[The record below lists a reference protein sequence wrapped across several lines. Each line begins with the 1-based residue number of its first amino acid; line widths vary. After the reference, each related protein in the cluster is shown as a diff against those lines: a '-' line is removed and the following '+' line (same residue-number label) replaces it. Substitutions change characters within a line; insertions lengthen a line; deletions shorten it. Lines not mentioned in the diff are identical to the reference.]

1 MPVSQELAIILD
13 EAKCREKEYYWLE
26 AAGLYKRVLGKV
38 GKDDIIQRGDL
49 QEKIGY
55 CLNKAALQA
64 EDPKKF
70 MKLGQLAVEAYEA
83 AAHLLEEEGSPE
95 IAGKCLK
102 LSAMANYIHSWLA
115 SSPSEKK
122 RMLNECLR
130 LGKKSLEAY
139 EDVADEMN
147 YGKMCNDLLL
157 YLVERLYVASDW
169 MEMKSIAN
177 EGINCANKAI
187 AILSKL
193 GDKIELL
200 RAYSTSG
207 LQGWYAAN
215 VVEEQQRKE
224 LARKSIDYSQKALEL
239 SRDVENPHYVAMANW
254 AAAMCILLFTEKVES
269 SLEYAKEMLRQ
280 GTMARDNYLK
290 GVASYVL
297 AFVTN
302 WMTLREPDL
311 EKKKEGHAKII
322 GYAEDAI
329 RYLQMISQDFYI
341 AETDLFYA
349 ESCSSLGHEFE
360 ASPEERRSMLEKAIE
375 IGRDGLEHAKRSGS
389 SDATVST
396 LHALSK
402 ALHFYSNLELGKDE
416 KARLLEEALVHRQE
430 SNKIVE
436 RVVPTNDWVR
446 GVGKNY
452 EGLIKA
458 ALAREENENGKK
470 RDLLESAVSD
480 MNDGISRC
488 RKLISVRPVPTL
500 MVSVGEYEASLGAT
514 LTELYALTKDEK
526 TLYRTI
532 EAYAGAAKEFKK
544 AKLPSR
550 AAESY
555 WTMAKNQD
563 RLGKNQEAV
572 ENFENAFLEY
582 KSAAHGTPHFE
593 DFYLD
598 HATYMKAWSEIEKAK
613 VAHTHEKY
621 VAALNYYEK
630 VADLLKPLKLWSYLS
645 TNFLA
650 WSFLEQGEGLS
661 RSDNCTDSIEAFKK
675 AAECFEE
682 ATQVFEEQTEK
693 AQNLEEKEKA
703 IELRE
708 ASVRRKGYCIA
719 RMNLEEAR
727 VYDRKGKHAESAEKY
742 GSAATMLEEMCETT
756 TIETDRKEAE
766 SIALMC
772 RAWQKMKLADGRAS
786 PELYR
791 SASEIFLEAKEHS
804 AKDTTALLASG
815 NSAFCKALEHGTRFE
830 ETKSKDDLSKAK
842 QFLESAANY
851 YLKAGFDN
859 ASLWTN
865 ATEILFDAYNYMLGA
880 EIEVDLEKKNKAYLL
895 AERCLDR
902 SAGLYETA
910 GFIGKRDEVLKM
922 AEKVKEK
929 SEFALSLGEL
939 LAVPSDASSTR
950 IISAPG
956 LNIEEPVGLLRFEPA
971 FIQGN
976 LIVHKNEVVVGENLD
991 LEIQIANLG
1000 KNPAFL
1006 LGVKEILPEGFDLIG
1021 KPEKCLVLGEFLSLK
1036 GRRMAP
1042 LENEAM
1048 KLTLKPKRK
1057 GEFVFMPKIEFMDEA
1072 GEHKYFQ
1079 LEQLTV
1085 TVKEL
1090 GIRGWLKGP
1099 D

>member
-1 MPVSQELAIILD
+1 
-13 EAKCREKEYYWLE
+13 
-26 AAGLYKRVLGKV
+26 
-38 GKDDIIQRGDL
+38 
-49 QEKIGY
+49 
-55 CLNKAALQA
+55 
-64 EDPKKF
+64 
-70 MKLGQLAVEAYEA
+70 
-83 AAHLLEEEGSPE
+83 
-95 IAGKCLK
+95 
-102 LSAMANYIHSWLA
+102 
-115 SSPSEKK
+115 
-122 RMLNECLR
+122 
-130 LGKKSLEAY
+130 
-139 EDVADEMN
+139 
-147 YGKMCNDLLL
+147 
-157 YLVERLYVASDW
+157 
-169 MEMKSIAN
+169 
-177 EGINCANKAI
+177 
-187 AILSKL
+187 
-193 GDKIELL
+193 
-200 RAYSTSG
+200 
-207 LQGWYAAN
+207 
-215 VVEEQQRKE
+215 
-224 LARKSIDYSQKALEL
+224 
-239 SRDVENPHYVAMANW
+239 
-254 AAAMCILLFTEKVES
+254 
-269 SLEYAKEMLRQ
+269 
-280 GTMARDNYLK
+280 
-290 GVASYVL
+290 
-297 AFVTN
+297 
-302 WMTLREPDL
+302 
-311 EKKKEGHAKII
+311 
-322 GYAEDAI
+322 
-329 RYLQMISQDFYI
+329 
-341 AETDLFYA
+341 
-349 ESCSSLGHEFE
+349 
-360 ASPEERRSMLEKAIE
+360 
-375 IGRDGLEHAKRSGS
+375 
-389 SDATVST
+389 
-396 LHALSK
+396 
-402 ALHFYSNLELGKDE
+402 
-416 KARLLEEALVHRQE
+416 
-430 SNKIVE
+430 
-436 RVVPTNDWVR
+436 
-446 GVGKNY
+446 
-452 EGLIKA
+452 
-458 ALAREENENGKK
+458 
-470 RDLLESAVSD
+470 
-480 MNDGISRC
+480 
-488 RKLISVRPVPTL
+488 
-500 MVSVGEYEASLGAT
+500 
-514 LTELYALTKDEK
+514 
-526 TLYRTI
+526 
-532 EAYAGAAKEFKK
+532 
-544 AKLPSR
+544 
-550 AAESY
+550 
-555 WTMAKNQD
+555 
-563 RLGKNQEAV
+563 
-572 ENFENAFLEY
+572 
-582 KSAAHGTPHFE
+582 
-593 DFYLD
+593 
-598 HATYMKAWSEIEKAK
+598 MKAWSEIEKAK

-621 VAALNYYEK
+621 AAALNYYEK

-727 VYDRKGKHAESAEKY
+727 VYDRKGNHAESADKY
-742 GSAATMLEEMCETT
+742 GSAATMLEEMYDTT

-791 SASEIFLEAKEHS
+791 SASEIFLKAKEHS

-895 AERCLDR
+895 AERCLER

-922 AEKVKEK
+922 VEKVKEK

-976 LIVHKNEVVVGENLD
+976 LIVHKNEVAVGEDLD

-1006 LGVKEILPEGFDLIG
+1006 LGVKEIIPEGFDLIE
-1021 KPEKCLVLGEFLSLK
+1021 KPEKCSVLGEFLSLK

-1057 GEFVFMPKIEFMDEA
+1057 GEFVFVPKIKFMNEA

>member
-13 EAKCREKEYYWLE
+13 EAKHREKEYNWLE
-26 AAGLYKRVLGKV
+26 AAELYRRVSGKA
-38 GKDDIIQRGDL
+38 GKDDIIQRADL

-64 EDPKKF
+64 EDPEKF
-70 MKLGQLAVEAYEA
+70 IKVGQLAVEAYEA
-83 AAHLLEEEGSPE
+83 AAQLLEEKGGPE
-95 IAGKCLK
+95 ITGKRMK
-102 LSAMANYIHSWLA
+102 LSAMANYTRSWLA

-122 RMLNECLR
+122 RMLDECLR

-139 EDVADEMN
+139 EDVGDKMS

-157 YLVERLYVASDW
+157 CLVERSYVAYDW
-169 MEMKSIAN
+169 MEMKSITN
-177 EGINCANKAI
+177 EGINVANKAI
-187 AILSKL
+187 AVLSTL

-200 RAYSTSG
+200 RAYSSFG

-224 LARKSIDYSQKALEL
+224 LARKSLDYSQRALEL
-239 SRDVENPHYVAMANW
+239 SKDVENPYYVAMANW
-254 AAAMCILLFTEKVES
+254 AAAMCTLLFTEKVGLS
-269 SLEYAKEMLRQ
+269 SEYAEEMLRQ
-280 GTMARDNYLK
+280 GTMVKDNYLR

-297 AFVTN
+297 AFVTD
-302 WMTLREPDL
+302 WMTLREPDP
-311 EKKKEGHAKII
+311 EKKKEGHMKII
-322 GYAEDAI
+322 RYAEDAI
-329 RYLQMISQDFYI
+329 RYLQMISRDFYI

-349 ESCSSLGHEFE
+349 ESYSSLGREFE
-360 ASPEERRSMLEKAIE
+360 ASSEERRSMLEKAIE

-389 SDATVST
+389 FDATVST

-402 ALHFYSNLELGKDE
+402 ALHFFSNLEAGKDE
-416 KARLLEEALVHRQE
+416 KVRLLEEALVHRQE
-430 SNKIVE
+430 SNEITE
-436 RVVPTNDWVR
+436 RLVPTNDWVR

-458 ALAREENENGKK
+458 ALAREENENDKK
-470 RDLLESAVSD
+470 RDLLESAISD

-488 RKLISVRPVPTL
+488 RKWITVRPIPTL
-500 MVSVGEYEASLGAT
+500 IVSVGQYEASLGAT

-526 TLYRTI
+526 VLHRTI

-544 AKLPSR
+544 GKLPSR

-555 WTMAKNQD
+555 WAMAKNQD

-572 ENFENAFLEY
+572 GNFENAFLEY
-582 KSAAHGTPHFE
+582 KSAAQGTPHFKN
-593 DFYLD
+593 FYID

-613 VAHTHEKY
+613 VAHTQEKY
-621 VAALNYYEK
+621 DAALNYYEK

-650 WSFLEQGEGLS
+650 WSFLEKGEDLS
-661 RSDNCTDSIEAFKK
+661 RNDNSTDSIEAFKK

-682 ATQVFEEQTEK
+682 ATQVFEEETEK
-693 AQNLEEKEKA
+693 TQNLEEKEKA
-703 IELRE
+703 IELKE
-708 ASVRRKGYCIA
+708 ASIRRKGYCIA

-727 VYDRKGKHAESAEKY
+727 VYDRNGNHAESADKY
-742 GSAATMLEEMCETT
+742 GSAATTLEEMYETT
-756 TIETDRKEAE
+756 TIETDRKETE
-766 SIALMC
+766 SVALMC

-791 SASEIFLEAKEHS
+791 SASEMFLKAKEH
-804 AKDTTALLASG
+804 ATNDTTALLASG
-815 NSAFCKALEHGTRFE
+815 NSAFCKALEHGTKFE

-842 QFLESAANY
+842 QLLESAANY
-851 YLKAGFDN
+851 YLKAGFHN
-859 ASLWTN
+859 ASLWTS
-865 ATEILFDAYNYMLGA
+865 ATEILFDAHNYMLGA

-895 AERCLDR
+895 AERCLER

-922 AEKVKEK
+922 VEKVKEK
-929 SEFALSLGEL
+929 SEFVLSLGEL
-939 LAVPSDASSTR
+939 LAVPSDASSTKT
-950 IISAPG
+950 ISAPS
-956 LNIEEPVGLLRFEPA
+956 LNIEEPVGLLRLEPA

-976 LIVHKNEVVVGENLD
+976 LIVHKNEVAVGENLD

-1006 LGVKEILPEGFDLIG
+1006 LGVNKIIPEGFDLIG
-1021 KPEKCLVLGEFLSLK
+1021 KPEKYLVLGELLSLK

-1079 LEQLTV
+1079 FEQLTV